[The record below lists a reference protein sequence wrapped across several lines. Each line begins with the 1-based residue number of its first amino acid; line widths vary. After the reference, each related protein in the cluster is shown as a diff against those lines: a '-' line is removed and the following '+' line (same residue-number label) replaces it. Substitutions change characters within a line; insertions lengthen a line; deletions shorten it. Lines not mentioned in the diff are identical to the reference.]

1 MAGPNGFMGRGGR
14 FGQSGNTADSLGNSF
29 QGPSIE
35 AGITKLATEEEYKVF
50 TLECREKKGRFGKV
64 TIWENVAA
72 PGKTLSEKAPKYRG
86 EIRIE
91 DYSFSIQLWGDAHQ
105 GGCFTGGLAR
115 N

>member
-1 MAGPNGFMGRGGR
+1 MAGRGFYRGSQGGLR
-14 FGQSGNTADSLGNSF
+14 NPVDTLGNSF

-35 AGITKLATEEEYKVF
+35 AGITTLAKEEEFKVF

-86 EIRIE
+86 EIRIG
-91 DYSFSIQLWGDAHQ
+91 DYSFPIQLWGDAHQ